1 MSCLRFAV
9 GLLIGQA
16 GKSTNS
22 FRQSSANP
30 RLEMEEGKA
39 YQIEARPKDTV
50 KTLKAV
56 LNLELGFAEQAI
68 QLSFDGK
75 VLSDEMELTE
85 VDLKEGSKLQ
95 MEVVEVTE
103 EAVSSSSGEGDAWN
117 QPTSFIGHFTPRS
130 ENYIYNHLYTV
141 RKYMFKG
148 CSGNPRLCIYIY
160 ILKKKKNI
168 LRGIQGRHSDFHQ
181 SGLSR
186 QDHQADFELG
196 SRGGD

>member
-1 MSCLRFAV
+1 
-9 GLLIGQA
+9 
-16 GKSTNS
+16 
-22 FRQSSANP
+22 
-30 RLEMEEGKA
+30 MEEGKA

-103 EAVSSSSGEGDAWN
+103 EAVSSSSGEGDAWIRCFWMFFVFFSCLPFESTEIIFLEISLPPKTKN
-117 QPTSFIGHFTPRS
+117 TFTVYS
-130 ENYIYNHLYTV
+130 QKKHI
-141 RKYMFKG
+141 F
-148 CSGNPRLCIYIY
+148 SGIINS
-160 ILKKKKNI
+160 
-168 LRGIQGRHSDFHQ
+168 GIQGRHSDFHQ

-186 QDHQADFELG
+186 QDHQADLELR

>member
-1 MSCLRFAV
+1 
-9 GLLIGQA
+9 
-16 GKSTNS
+16 
-22 FRQSSANP
+22 
-30 RLEMEEGKA
+30 MEEGKA

-103 EAVSSSSGEGDAWN
+103 EAVSSSSGEGDA
-117 QPTSFIGHFTPRS
+117 
-130 ENYIYNHLYTV
+130 
-141 RKYMFKG
+141 
-148 CSGNPRLCIYIY
+148 
-160 ILKKKKNI
+160 
-168 LRGIQGRHSDFHQ
+168 
-181 SGLSR
+181 
-186 QDHQADFELG
+186 
-196 SRGGD
+196 